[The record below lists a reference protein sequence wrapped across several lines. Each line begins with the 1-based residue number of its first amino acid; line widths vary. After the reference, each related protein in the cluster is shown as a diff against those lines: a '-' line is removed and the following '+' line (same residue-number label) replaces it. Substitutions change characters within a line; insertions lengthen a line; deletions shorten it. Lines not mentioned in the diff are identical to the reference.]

1 MPSTN
6 PKISPEV
13 VIANA
18 KLDPQA
24 RISKAKEL
32 VGKMNETQ
40 EKAILEA
47 HNQDGVVLNLNFSQL
62 RSRVEI
68 LSKA

>member
-1 MPSTN
+1 
-6 PKISPEV
+6 
-13 VIANA
+13 
-18 KLDPQA
+18 
-24 RISKAKEL
+24 
-32 VGKMNETQ
+32 MNETQ

-47 HNQDGVVLNLNFSQL
+47 LNQDGVVLNLNFSQL